1 MDPWFSASLTT
12 PPPWQLT
19 KFSLMDLCDRS
30 MATLIIRDSG
40 LALTNRCL
48 CQLRVSFF
56 GQIHLTVSCAAF
68 AGDGGGLGLREES
81 LGEEFKPKANGKW
94 HRQSQ
99 GVHIKQ
105 GTARKIHGIT
115 VIYIPLSQN
124 WHQTLLISF
133 NLAAWYWKTFKQQWR
148 VFDQGQ
154 YICVTNEKFYF
165 FTSEISVFSLTALA
179 QKKRQVWL
187 NITDRYYIWRHF
199 LRSPKDSHFPSTF
212 LSIGSRCLTDR
223 EPAWTTSVENC
234 LHQLWLLCR
243 RSNKGDI
250 HTRQEKEQMKLSH
263 FFFWFSLLYGWIS
276 AISPFSDFHR
286 HLSFHTPSV
295 PVFSILTSS
304 WYSVN
309 RQHLQ
314 SCNIMLFC
322 RLMPK

>member
-1 MDPWFSASLTT
+1 MPLSTASQFFRTDPLDRILRRFCGGRRWPRPQGGELGRGVQTQSQRKVT
-12 PPPWQLT
+12 P
-19 KFSLMDLCDRS
+19 
-30 MATLIIRDSG
+30 
-40 LALTNRCL
+40 
-48 CQLRVSFF
+48 
-56 GQIHLTVSCAAF
+56 TVSRGPHKARHGKKNTWYYCDLHSIITELTPNAAHF
-68 AGDGGGLGLREES
+68 IQFGCLVLKDFQTTVTSVWSRTIYLC
-81 LGEEFKPKANGKW
+81 NKW
-94 HRQSQ
+94 RILFFHWWNFS
-99 GVHIKQ
+99 
-105 GTARKIHGIT
+105 
-115 VIYIPLSQN
+115 
-124 WHQTLLISF
+124 
-133 NLAAWYWKTFKQQWR
+133 
-148 VFDQGQ
+148 
-154 YICVTNEKFYF
+154 ICTY
-165 FTSEISVFSLTALA
+165 SIGP
-179 QKKRQVWL
+179 KKRQVWL

-295 PVFSILTSS
+295 PAFTIPTSS
-304 WYSVN
+304 WCSVN
-309 RQHLQ
+309 HQHLQ